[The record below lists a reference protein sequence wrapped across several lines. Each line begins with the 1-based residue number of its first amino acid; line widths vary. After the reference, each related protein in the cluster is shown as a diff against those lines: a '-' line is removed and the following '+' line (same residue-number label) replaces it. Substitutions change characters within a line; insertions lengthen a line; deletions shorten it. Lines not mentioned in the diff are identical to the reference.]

1 MTVEFLNCLQ
11 GRDKMIREFKFFHGL
26 NKKLRVV
33 WQPELVNDLNYFHA
47 IDAEEELTNI
57 LSQEIARTIDEEMIN
72 ELTRRINGGY
82 NQFEGP
88 IIGFNNNRA

>member
-1 MTVEFLNCLQ
+1 
-11 GRDKMIREFKFFHGL
+11 MISNFKFFHGL

-33 WQPELVNDLNYFHA
+33 WQPELADDLIYNHA
-47 IDAEEELTNI
+47 IDAEHELTNI

-72 ELTRRINGGY
+72 ELTRRINEGY
-82 NQFEGP
+82 NPQFEGP